1 MGQPTAKITI
11 EGQPAHVE
19 AIITKI
25 RACFEVKHQSKDH
38 PIPLRPEEIRVWVR
52 VEVEER
58 VLEGVD
64 R

>member
-11 EGQPAHVE
+11 EGYPVHVE

-25 RACFEVKHQSKDH
+25 RDCFEVKYRSKDN
-38 PIPLRPEEIRVWVR
+38 PVPLRPEEIRVWVR